1 MPGPAPTCIAQRKGE
16 YTDATRKSV
25 QGGNVGTMSM
35 SSTTTIAGE
44 ETGDEGEQALFTEL
58 SKDGGSTWA
67 GPDSSRVEA
76 PLENASASVTEIR
89 P

>member
-16 YTDATRKSV
+16 YTDATRKGI

-67 GPDSSRVEA
+67 GPDSSRFEA